1 MSLADRYQPKEPTVN
16 PANLPWRQ
24 STVVEIESFR
34 ALGVEICINTA
45 AHGEIWIVPDYTE
58 QPRGEITPEHLATID
73 GILDTFPG
81 SRVVAFHS
89 KIDMRSEQH
98 TGPAR
103 AQKGEQNEDSDR

>member
-58 QPRGEITPEHLATID
+58 QPRGEITPEHLGIID
-73 GILDTFPG
+73 SFLDTFPG
-81 SRVVAFHS
+81 ARVGAFRS
-89 KIDMRSEQH
+89 KTDLRDEH
-98 TGPAR
+98 HAGPR
-103 AQKGEQNEDSDR
+103 EGSKGRRQ